1 MTFTQQIKAAGAVA
15 AAMTAIV
22 VAYVQFGGP
31 VPAWSEDIKRLDR
44 QQTEIAVDI
53 YRQAVKDGVLLQT
66 FAGDNAT
73 ARAIIDEDLREAR
86 ENLKRARDRQIEL
99 SK

>member
-1 MTFTQQIKAAGAVA
+1 MTRFFHQVKAAGAMA
-15 AAMTAIV
+15 AALTAIV
-22 VAYVQFGGP
+22 AAYAQFGP
-31 VPAWSEDIKRLDR
+31 MPAWSEDIRRLDR

-66 FAGDNAT
+66 FAGNNAT
-73 ARAIIDEDLREAR
+73 ARAIIEEDLREAR

-99 SK
+99 AR